1 MSPDYPPQTIV
12 DSPWKE
18 GEYLLVEEARLFTL
32 GHAPRELTVPFLDH
46 FFSSSLVFSP
56 FPVFPPPFF
65 LSFFF
70 FFISWKGYRFEGIKG
85 TRESKGPFVEIHLWL
100 GLELER
106 AILEDQEKAGVVSRR
121 KPLSKASFSRLGF
134 AMINGEF
141 DIINIV

>member
-70 FFISWKGYRFEGIKG
+70 FLF
-85 TRESKGPFVEIHLWL
+85 RERDIDS
-100 GLELER
+100 R
-106 AILEDQEKAGVVSRR
+106 A
-121 KPLSKASFSRLGF
+121 
-134 AMINGEF
+134 
-141 DIINIV
+141 